1 MLGPYQ
7 EDVKCLSRD
16 LIEYGGRKQADTRS
30 HVRTLRRLEAVFFWG
45 GIKWSLTTICNTT
58 EDVVKFR
65 SLELHPAIYPAIK
78 GNHESPHSD

>member
-45 GIKWSLTTICNTT
+45 G
-58 EDVVKFR
+58 DQVV
-65 SLELHPAIYPAIK
+65 L
-78 GNHESPHSD
+78 NHYLQYHRGCGKISQSRTPSSNLSGDKRKS